1 MELNDSIKNSLG
13 RMILQGN
20 YNVKIRSMESQ
31 VLQIKDT
38 EHITIYD
45 NETNATAE
53 DVDDPCDGESMMIN
67 ASNCRGI
74 LKEFQSSHWFTPSQE
89 ALLIVF
95 YCVAIILGI
104 LGNSI
109 VVYIVLK
116 FKHLHKPR
124 NFLILNLSAC
134 GIIMCIACMPFS
146 LIRLTLKNWELG
158 DFLCRLSPTLQTID
172 VFVSTFTIVA
182 IAVDRYSAIVCASR
196 ESSNRKLVYYSISL
210 IWFCSIILCIP
221 MMMFHEVQEVYPE
234 ALNVQLYTIC
244 MEVWPFD
251 WMRKLYTTCVLL
263 IQYAAPLAIISV
275 LHGRICRF
283 LRLRINDNPR
293 TDLEMARVLRDI
305 KRQRKNMLLLTGIAV
320 SFAVA
325 WLPLTVLNTLAD
337 YDFQLFLNRN
347 FNHAYAYCLL
357 AAMCSACL
365 NPIIYGWF
373 NSNFKK
379 AFLLVLCSIK
389 HSVTDLTEMATIKN
403 DSKGNSHQPYRF
415 YSSLRLDSA
424 DPLATCRSISSRSAS
439 KSSSQNSIASSKS
452 CGSKSAAC
460 KSSALEPIQLQASD

>member
-1 MELNDSIKNSLG
+1 MN
-13 RMILQGN
+13 LQGN
-20 YNVKIRSMESQ
+20 YDVRVRSMESQ

-38 EHITIYD
+38 ENIPIRFD
-45 NETNATAE
+45 NNETNFTITITNPG
-53 DVDDPCDGESMMIN
+53 PCGEKSMSLIN

-74 LKEFQSSHWFTPSQE
+74 FKEFQSSHWFSPTQE
-89 ALLIVF
+89 ALLIAF
-95 YCVAIILGI
+95 YCMAIIVGI
-104 LGNSI
+104 LGNAI

-116 FKHLHKPR
+116 FKHLHVPR
-124 NFLILNLSAC
+124 NFLILNLSLC
-134 GIIMCIACMPFS
+134 GIIMCLACMPFS

-196 ESSNRKLVYYSISL
+196 EASNRKLVYYSISL
-210 IWFCSIILCIP
+210 IWLSSIILCVP

-234 ALNVQLYTIC
+234 GINVQLYKIC

-251 WMRKLYTTCVLL
+251 WMRKSYTTCVLL

-275 LHGRICRF
+275 LHGKICQFLQVRIK
-283 LRLRINDNPR
+283 NNPR

-337 YDFQLFLNRN
+337 YDFRLFLNRN

-373 NSNFKK
+373 NSNFRK
-379 AFLLVLCSIK
+379 AFLLVLCSIR
-389 HSVTDLTEMATIKN
+389 HSVTDFTEMATIKN

-424 DPLATCRSISSRSAS
+424 DHVATCRSISSRSAS
-439 KSSSQNSIASSKS
+439 KSSSQHSIASSKS
-452 CGSKSAAC
+452 GISRNQAC
-460 KSSALEPIQLQASD
+460 HSPALETIQSQASE